1 VKLEEIEEMF
11 LEEYKNTI
19 LSLVEG
25 NEDVKTLIGLFHL
38 MEGCTTEEALV
49 KNFNAMTGK
58 DCKDLLKLLRQKQIL
73 KIGAHDAYLCLYGF
87 EDIFNEFAAE
97 YSPQPGDLLEYF
109 EKLVE
114 EEDRATLKA
123 LDLLLNL
130 SRHGILEST
139 QYELLR
145 TDISEMFTPAVFR
158 SVEER
163 LIRDRMCVYGKKYET
178 EFLDLY
184 QSEDKK
190 RELKERMSAWKAK
203 ELAEKPVRKQLEKEI
218 EELVRGARG
227 RMKERGLADAL
238 SIPETEKLEETS
250 GYFSGFEMDESF
262 LFLTANMLLEHETL
276 YVVIA
281 DSISRYEARDW
292 KNFPVVFVTD
302 AMPRWL
308 GKTGAVFKNA
318 YPKLSGRKIAIAVPN
333 KGVYSNFEQKLLYR
347 LLDRLGIEEV
357 SEFPR

>member
-1 VKLEEIEEMF
+1 ML

-19 LSLVEG
+19 LSLVEE

-38 MEGCTTEEALV
+38 MDGCTTEGALA
-49 KNFNAMTGK
+49 KNFNAITGR
-58 DCKDLLKLLRQKQIL
+58 DCEDLLKLLRRKGIL
-73 KIGAHDAYLCLYGF
+73 KIGAHDAYLCLAGF

-109 EKLVE
+109 EKLVA
-114 EEDRATLKA
+114 EDDTAALKV
-123 LDLLLNL
+123 LDMLLNQG
-130 SRHGILEST
+130 RHGILGAT

-163 LIRDRMCVYGKKYET
+163 LIRDRLCVYAKKYET

-190 RELKERMSAWKAK
+190 RELKERMRAWKAK
-203 ELAEKPVRKQLEKEI
+203 ELTEKPVRKQLEKEM
-218 EELVRGARG
+218 EELVRGARK
-227 RMKERGLADAL
+227 RMKKKGLADSL
-238 SIPETEKLEETS
+238 NIPETDKLEDTS

-262 LFLTANMLLEHETL
+262 LFLTANMFLEHETL
-276 YVVIA
+276 YIVIA

-292 KNFPVVFVTD
+292 KNFPVVFITD
-302 AMPRWL
+302 AMPRWV
-308 GKTGAVFKNA
+308 GKTRAVFETA
-318 YPKLSGRKIAIAVPN
+318 YPKLSDRKIAIAVPN
-333 KGVYSNFEQKLLYR
+333 KGAYSNYKQKLLST

-357 SEFPR
+357 SEFPQ